1 MIKIVGKRRHQ
12 STQISFSSVRIE
24 LLFWR
29 LRHENEN
36 SALQRGIDLRAIST
50 NAHVMSNPVLLG
62 CVLRNLLTNP
72 LRYTEP
78 GGRVLIG
85 CRRKGR
91 EISVLYALCNAH
103 HLRELNGAHK
113 MQRLL
118 RRACHAV
125 NLARERGVPL
135 NLSLIELLRRR
146 YDGILKEGIAFHEG
160 QPALVRA
167 TAEGQRKPRG
177 RQRRRTGHNL
187 LLRLST
193 GKEDVLPS

>member
-1 MIKIVGKRRHQ
+1 
-12 STQISFSSVRIE
+12 
-24 LLFWR
+24 
-29 LRHENEN
+29 
-36 SALQRGIDLRAIST
+36 
-50 NAHVMSNPVLLG
+50 MSNPVLLG

-103 HLRELNGAHK
+103 HLRELKALVEIEKEEWAHK

-135 NLSLIELLRRR
+135 NPSPIELFRRR

-160 QPALVRA
+160 QPALVRT

-177 RQRRRTGHNL
+177 RQRRHTGHN

-193 GKEDVLPS
+193 GEEGRATLPEQPRCSLHQ

>member
-1 MIKIVGKRRHQ
+1 
-12 STQISFSSVRIE
+12 
-24 LLFWR
+24 
-29 LRHENEN
+29 
-36 SALQRGIDLRAIST
+36 
-50 NAHVMSNPVLLG
+50 MSNPVLLG

-103 HLRELNGAHK
+103 HLRELKALVEIEKEEWAHK

-135 NLSLIELLRRR
+135 NPSLSN
-146 YDGILKEGIAFHEG
+146 YS
-160 QPALVRA
+160 V
-167 TAEGQRKPRG
+167 
-177 RQRRRTGHNL
+177 
-187 LLRLST
+187 
-193 GKEDVLPS
+193 DVMMAS